1 MPALKPREPQPQK
14 TAVQPHKPALIKRLS
29 RIEGQIRGVARM
41 VESDRYC
48 VEILTQLAATRAA
61 LDAVALNLL
70 DAHARG
76 CVQSAIKSNHGKPA
90 LDELMHVIRRF
101 AR

>member
-1 MPALKPREPQPQK
+1 MKPLEPQPRK
-14 TAVQPHKPALIKRLS
+14 TVVQPHKPALLKRLS